1 MARSGNFNSR
11 MNRTTFTTS
20 GYRGGRQAMST
31 SMGGKLGRDGK
42 YISRRQQYGD
52 VRKGLGLNGG

>member
-1 MARSGNFNSR
+1 
-11 MNRTTFTTS
+11 
-20 GYRGGRQAMST
+20 MST